1 MIHSDARQLAYPRGG
16 LNVVDEREEEE
27 EEEEEETEEEEE
39 EVGEEEDEEERRFGL
54 SFFVAPLQKMS
65 ARLQAGGL
73 VRLIPC
79 HYDIN
84 VMPLKRCVC
93 SVRRR
98 GRGEPRRGSSPR
110 RIVSPDMACACA
122 VATTTVIVVATIAV
136 TVIVL
141 FARSPLRLYTRLI
154 PLPV

>member
-16 LNVVDEREEEE
+16 LNVVDGEEEAEEEE
-27 EEEEEETEEEEE
+27 GDE
-39 EVGEEEDEEERRFGL
+39 GEEEAWFLCLRCSR
-54 SFFVAPLQKMS
+54 
-65 ARLQAGGL
+65 ARLRAGGL

-110 RIVSPDMACACA
+110 RIVLPDMACACA
-122 VATTTVIVVATIAV
+122 AATTTVIVVATIAV

-141 FARSPLRLYTRLI
+141 FARSSRRLYTRLI